1 MTLPA
6 KEIEQLL
13 LRVKN
18 YATKYRALEYL
29 KAFSQQLSV
38 KKWGTAEEYEKV
50 VKEVFDGQTDIMA
63 EVAQEWIALG
73 LNEGL
78 AKGRAEGLN
87 EGLALGRLEGLNEGL
102 ALGRLEGLN
111 EGLAKGLNKGLNKGL
126 AKGRVEG
133 FTIAMVKA
141 VCQTIAIRFEV
152 KRKRYINL
160 LKKLPLAK
168 LEQLNKVAL
177 KAQNLAEFEARLK
190 KMLPQET
197 TTQNL

>member
-78 AKGRAEGLN
+78 AKGRA
-87 EGLALGRLEGLNEGL
+87 EGLNEGL